1 MKVLCRKHS
10 SVFFLF
16 PFPPFP
22 FVILL
27 PHPSSPAAKPL
38 LFTFTHTPKHTH
50 TGVLQKREA
59 ASASPADAGVTAAAF
74 LETDVYM
81 MQNLTSTLI
90 ISSMFFVT
98 YAHIW
103 ISKLVISRKSL
114 ALPLVTYASC
124 QIVAAA
130 VPAAAFWVSN
140 SILSPV

>member
-1 MKVLCRKHS
+1 
-10 SVFFLF
+10 
-16 PFPPFP
+16 
-22 FVILL
+22 
-27 PHPSSPAAKPL
+27 
-38 LFTFTHTPKHTH
+38 
-50 TGVLQKREA
+50 
-59 ASASPADAGVTAAAF
+59 
-74 LETDVYM
+74 M

-140 SILSPV
+140 SILFLSAGKICLSSRMIFDL